1 MRLGFQVL
9 DLIPLYAAIKPVDP
23 AHEFVLPESSS
34 QADASPTSSTD
45 LEPFDFDESLRV
57 LTTAQQSTLASRFRR
72 ESDAYYLEAK
82 RSMVASK
89 AQIPV
94 WIYGVLVVLGWNEF
108 VAVIRS
114 PVYFTFLLLAGA
126 AAYVTWSLN
135 MVSASLTLSRLTS
148 RTDPPPDNSLPQTG
162 PVLAVTKGVTNEVIR
177 TVNEQLHSA

>member
-1 MRLGFQVL
+1 METRRRHRWYLQKGARECTSLPPRLPHLRLPKLIRTRLQVL
-9 DLIPLYAAIKPVDP
+9 ELIPLYASIKPVD
-23 AHEFVLPESSS
+23 ASNEFVLPESSS
-34 QADASPTSSTD
+34 QADSNPTSSTD
-45 LEPFDFDESLRV
+45 LEPFDFQSSLQI
-57 LTTAQQSTLASRFRR
+57 LSSSQQTTLSTRFKR

-135 MVSASLTLSRLTS
+135 MVSLLYFSFF
-148 RTDPPPDNSLPQTG
+148 DPLD
-162 PVLAVTKGVTNEVIR
+162 
-177 TVNEQLHSA
+177 SAI

>member
-1 MRLGFQVL
+1 M
-9 DLIPLYAAIKPVDP
+9 
-23 AHEFVLPESSS
+23 LPESSS
-34 QADASPTSSTD
+34 LADATPTSSTD
-45 LEPFDFDESLRV
+45 LEPFDFQTSLQI
-57 LTTAQQSTLASRFRR
+57 LSSSQQSTLSNRFKR

-114 PVYFTFLLLAGA
+114 PIYFTFLLLAGA

-135 MVSASLTLSRLTS
+135 MVSLIL
-148 RTDPPPDNSLPQTG
+148 SLPRNC
-162 PVLAVTKGVTNEVIR
+162 LISNEL
-177 TVNEQLHSA
+177 N

>member
-1 MRLGFQVL
+1 
-9 DLIPLYAAIKPVDP
+9 LIPLYASIKPVD
-23 AHEFVLPESSS
+23 ASNEFVLPESSS
-34 QADASPTSSTD
+34 QADSNPTSSTD
-45 LEPFDFDESLRV
+45 LEPFDFQSSLQI
-57 LTTAQQSTLASRFRR
+57 LSSSQQTTLSTRFKR

-135 MVSASLTLSRLTS
+135 MVSLLYFSFF
-148 RTDPPPDNSLPQTG
+148 DPLD
-162 PVLAVTKGVTNEVIR
+162 
-177 TVNEQLHSA
+177 SAI

>member
-1 MRLGFQVL
+1 MCQALTFGERFAQVL
-9 DLIPLYAAIKPVDP
+9 DLIPLYASIKPVDP
-23 AHEFVLPESSS
+23 SNEFVLPESSS
-34 QADASPTSSTD
+34 QADATPTSSTD
-45 LEPFDFDESLRV
+45 LEPFDFETSLEI
-57 LTTAQQSTLASRFRR
+57 LSTSQQSTLSNRFKR

-114 PVYFTFLLLAGA
+114 PIYFTFLLLAGA

-135 MVSASLTLSRLTS
+135 MVRSLKIPLCLC
-148 RTDPPPDNSLPQTG
+148 
-162 PVLAVTKGVTNEVIR
+162 
-177 TVNEQLHSA
+177 